1 MTAQV
6 PGKSCGCARLPFC
19 RFVVC
24 ASFLLAASSMRAD
37 VSGKI
42 LGTVTD
48 TSGAA
53 IPAATVSLHNA
64 NTGFERKTVTDG
76 SGNYELLAVPA
87 AEGYSIEVEAG
98 GFKRTS
104 QTGIKLL
111 VNQELRTDFQLLV
124 GELQETVTVQGEP
137 VQVESNSTQ
146 LGDVIEDRKMTALPL
161 NGRSY
166 LDLLGLQAGVVP
178 INSTLGNQPVIP
190 VSGNLTGGQLSV
202 NGQRANANA
211 FMVNGGDVEEVGYN
225 GASIVPTLDS
235 IQEFRLLTN
244 SFDAE
249 FGHFSGAVVNV
260 ITKSG
265 TNALHGTLF
274 EFLRNDKLDAQNFFD
289 RDQTNPVTGAEIP
302 NSARGVFQR
311 NQFGAAFGGPIMKNR
326 LFFYS
331 DYQGTREA
339 RGNSTGNILV
349 PSLQERGGDFSDV
362 GTTGYKALTGIVRG
376 DNNPADGTM
385 ATVLSQRLGYTVN
398 AGEPY
403 WTPGCTTMQAAMDGI
418 CVFPN
423 QVIPQSAWSPAA
435 KGLGQFIPLPV
446 GGSGGT
452 PFFSTSALKKTLDDE
467 KWAQRIDLLTKRTGD
482 WAFYYHF
489 DDATVINPLGDSD
502 IPGFASRIPSRAQNV
517 NMSNTHVFGPSAVNE
532 FRLNYTRVAYP
543 GGYPIGGLGKVSSF
557 GFQESG
563 LGLLPA
569 NPVNEGVP
577 IITLGQ
583 LGETFGAN
591 ITDGNYQNNYQAS
604 ESFSKIL
611 GSHTLKFGGT
621 ARYHQWNRRGGP
633 AVNGQYAFYG
643 SETGNDF
650 ADFLLGAP
658 DSFIQSSRQFLDARS
673 KAGAAYIE
681 DNWRARSNFTINMGL
696 RWEFDQPWYDTE
708 NKIQA
713 FNPGQQSTI
722 FPDAPTGW
730 LFPGDKGIPST
741 LAPTKYDNFAPR
753 LGLAWAPAA
762 SGGILE
768 KILGGPG
775 KTSIR
780 AAAGI
785 FYTTIDTTGQN
796 FETGDAPFGFYYV
809 SPSLVYLEEP
819 FKSRTSGQN
828 PGQRFPFIPPPLG
841 GGDISFAPF
850 LPIALSPAYE
860 GSNVLPYAEDFNFTI
875 QRELSKST
883 ILTLG
888 YVGTRGHHLFTMY
901 EIDPGSAAKC
911 LQIRQ
916 LFINAG
922 QPGGACGPFGADTIY
937 TLNGQTFY
945 GTRPFSVTSG
955 RYVKEGELDFGDQPI
970 STTSAN
976 SDYNAFQMTVN
987 KRVGAFRFLGAYTFS
1002 KSLDNSSGYTEIV
1015 NFMNPKLSKGLSG
1028 FDMSHNFVL
1037 SYSYDLPFA
1046 RPLSNRSGVLFKV
1059 LDGWE
1064 LSGITRF
1071 TTGVPVTM
1079 QQSGD
1084 QSLCDCD
1091 GQGLGSVDLPNWNG
1105 QPLTFSNPRNSPN
1118 FQYFST
1124 SEFYGMALGVGGN
1137 ADRRFFHG
1145 PGLNNWDMA
1154 LFKTTRITER
1164 IGLDFRAE
1172 FFNVFNHAQFNNPV
1186 GDFSSPNFGEVTSAR
1201 DPRIG
1206 QLALKLHF

>member
-1 MTAQV
+1 MIADFSAKTR
-6 PGKSCGCARLPFC
+6 GSARFRLQ
-19 RFVVC
+19 FVVC
-24 ASFLLAASSMRAD
+24 LVFLASSLRAD
-37 VSGKI
+37 VTGAI

-53 IPAATVSLHNA
+53 IPAASVSLHNA

-87 AEGYSIEVEAG
+87 AEDYSMDVEAG
-98 GFKRTS
+98 GFRKAS
-104 QTGIKLL
+104 LTGIKLL
-111 VNQELRTDFQLLV
+111 VNQQLRTDFQLQV
-124 GELQETVTVQGEP
+124 GEMKETVTVQGEP

-146 LGDVIEDRKMTALPL
+146 LGDVIEDRKMTSLPL

-178 INSTLGNQPVIP
+178 ISNTLGNQPQIP
-190 VSGNLTGGQLSV
+190 VSGNLAGGQVSV
-202 NGQRANANA
+202 NGQRENANA

-265 TNALHGTLF
+265 TNAIHGTVF

-289 RDQTNPVTGAEIP
+289 RNLTDPTTGAQIP

-311 NQFGAAFGGPIMKNR
+311 NQYGLAFGGPIRKNR
-326 LFFYS
+326 LFFYN

-362 GTTGYKALTGIVRG
+362 STTGFKALTGIVRG

-385 ATVLSQRLGYTVN
+385 ASVLSQRLGYTVN

-403 WTPGCTTMQAAMDGI
+403 WTPGCTTMQAAMNGT

-423 QVIPQSAWSPAA
+423 QVIPQAAWSSAA
-435 KGLGQFIPLPV
+435 KDLLPFIPVPV
-446 GGSGGT
+446 GSNAGQ
-452 PFFSTSALKKTLDDE
+452 PFFSTSALKHRVTDE
-467 KWAQRIDLLTKRTGD
+467 KFANRIDLLTKNTGD
-482 WAFYYHF
+482 WAFYYHY
-489 DDATVINPLGDSD
+489 DDAAVLNPLGSSS
-502 IPGFASRIPSRAQNV
+502 IPGFSSRTPSRAQNF
-517 NMSNTHVFGPSAVNE
+517 NASNSKVFGPTAVNE
-532 FRLNYTRVAYP
+532 FRANYTRVAYP

-557 GFQESG
+557 GFQEGG

-569 NPVNEGVP
+569 NPINEGVP
-577 IITLGQ
+577 NTSLGQ
-583 LGETFGAN
+583 LGFGFGAQ
-591 ITDGNYQNNYQAS
+591 ITDGNYQNNYQLS
-604 ESFSKIL
+604 DGFSKII

-633 AVNGQYAFYG
+633 AVNGQYGFFG

-658 DSFIQSSRQFLDARS
+658 DQFIQSSRQFLDARS
-673 KAGAAYIE
+673 KAGAAYVE
-681 DNWRARSNFTINMGL
+681 DNWRARPNFTVNLGL
-696 RWEFDQPWYDTE
+696 RWEFDSPWYDTQ

-722 FPDAPTGW
+722 FPDSPTGW
-730 LFPGDKGIPST
+730 LFPGDKGIPQT
-741 LAPTKYDNFAPR
+741 LAPTKYNNFAPR
-753 LGLAWAPAA
+753 LGLAWAPAP

-768 KILGGPG
+768 KIFGGPG

-796 FETGDAPFGFYYV
+796 FETGDAPFGYYYV
-809 SPSLVYLEEP
+809 SPSLVYYEEP
-819 FKSRTSGQN
+819 YKSRTSGQN
-828 PGQRFPFIPPPLG
+828 PGQRFPFVPPPLG
-841 GGDISFAPF
+841 GGPISFAPF

-860 GSNVLPYAEDFNFTI
+860 GNNVLPYAEDFNFTI
-875 QRELSKST
+875 QRELGKST
-883 ILTLG
+883 ILSLA

-901 EIDPGSAAKC
+901 EIDPGNAARC

-922 QPGGACGPFGADTIY
+922 QPGSACGPFGADTIY
-937 TLNGQTFY
+937 NLNGQTFY
-945 GTRPFSVTSG
+945 GTRPYSVTSG
-955 RYVKEGELDFGDQPI
+955 RYKTQGLLDFGDQPL
-970 STTSAN
+970 STTMAN
-976 SDYNAFQMTVN
+976 SDYNSFQMTVN
-987 KRVGAFRFLGAYTFS
+987 KQVGAVRFLGAYSWS
-1002 KSLDNSSGYTEIV
+1002 KSLDNSSGFTEIV
-1015 NFMNPKLSKGLSG
+1015 NFTNPKLSKGLSG
-1028 FDMSHNFVL
+1028 FDITHNFVA

-1046 RPLSNRSGVLFKV
+1046 HGLPTRSGALFKV

-1071 TTGVPVTM
+1071 TTGQPVTM

-1084 QSLCDCD
+1084 QSLCACD
-1091 GQGLGSVDLPNWNG
+1091 GQGLGSVDLPNWSG
-1105 QPLTFSNPRNSPN
+1105 QPLTFFNPRSSNN
-1118 FQYFST
+1118 FQYFGTDVFS
-1124 SEFYGMALGVGGN
+1124 GMALGVGGN
-1137 ADRRFFHG
+1137 ANRRFFHG
-1145 PGLNNWDMA
+1145 PGLNNWDMS
-1154 LFKTTRITER
+1154 LSKSTHFTER
-1164 IGLDFRAE
+1164 FSLDFRAE
-1172 FFNVFNHAQFNNPV
+1172 FFNVFNHAQFRNPV
-1186 GDFSSPNFGEVTSAR
+1186 GDFSAGNFGQITSAR